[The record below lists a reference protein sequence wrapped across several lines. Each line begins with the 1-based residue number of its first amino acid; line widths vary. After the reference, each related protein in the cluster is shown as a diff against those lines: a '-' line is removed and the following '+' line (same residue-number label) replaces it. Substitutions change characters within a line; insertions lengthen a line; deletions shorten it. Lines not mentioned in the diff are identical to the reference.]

1 MKCPPPNT
9 YTLQNVYSFINATS
23 RMFTAKCST
32 IPFSYSGGATAA
44 DKQASTQKYDFIGV
58 GPERV
63 ADGI

>member
-1 MKCPPPNT
+1 
-9 YTLQNVYSFINATS
+9 
-23 RMFTAKCST
+23 MFTAKCST